1 MCGIHLIVDK
11 HNRLDKVPME
21 RMLAAGRHRG
31 PDASAWVTRQAAGR
45 TVWLG
50 ANRLRITDLRDAA
63 NQPMQTPDGRF
74 ALAFNGAVYN
84 HEELRRRWLPHL
96 SFATASDTETVLHLL
111 ARHGFA
117 ALDWLDGMF
126 ALAFCD
132 TSTGTALLAR
142 DRWGMKPLHW
152 LENESFL
159 VASSEIGGILASG
172 LVEKRF
178 DETQVAHYLAFR
190 YAKRPGTFLR
200 DIAELEPGVAA
211 ASEPQQRLREESRL
225 FLPKRTSENA
235 AFDTGEAVNRFG
247 QILLKTVRRHCQA
260 DVPAGLLLSG
270 GVDSTLLLALAH
282 EAGIRS
288 LPTFTVAYAGRD
300 EAHATQDHRFA
311 RQAARRYGAE
321 AHEVT
326 IFEKLLETFPDW
338 VRTLD
343 QPVADG
349 AAWLTSLLATEAKKQ
364 VTVLL
369 SGAGADELFAGYNRH
384 RAFYQYLKYH
394 PLLRRTAPLLA
405 AVSGGLGR
413 HWRTGFSRLRP
424 SAAETFVR
432 FTAATDYP
440 IDALPNLDVP
450 GEPGFVERHL
460 SAALRFDQTN
470 YLPADVLA
478 VTDRMTMRHG
488 VEARLPYLS
497 HEVTAFSCSFPADTL
512 LKHGQKW
519 LLKEMLLQR
528 GGQPYVRRRKEGF
541 GMPLGRWLRGPHGG
555 AVTRFLENRRAPMF
569 EWVDYTRAQ
578 HLLKTHQNATA
589 DHTNEIWAL
598 AVLAAWME
606 T

>member
-11 HNRLDKVPME
+11 HNRLDETAVE

-31 PDASAWVTRQAAGR
+31 PDASAWAMRQAAGR

-50 ANRLRITDLRDAA
+50 ANRLKITDLRDAA

-74 ALAFNGAVYN
+74 VLTFNGAVYN
-84 HEELRRRWLPHL
+84 HGELRRRLPQVP
-96 SFATASDTETVLHLL
+96 FATASDTETILHLL
-111 ARHGFA
+111 ARHGPA

-132 TSTGTALLAR
+132 TNTGSVLLAR
-142 DRWGMKPLHW
+142 DRWGIKPLHW
-152 LENESFL
+152 FENESFL
-159 VASSEIGGILASG
+159 VVSSEIGGVLASG

-190 YAKRPGTFLR
+190 YVKRPATFLR
-200 DIAELEPGVAA
+200 DIAELEPGVVA
-211 ASEPQQRLREESRL
+211 ASAPQQRLRKESRL
-225 FLPKRTSENA
+225 FLPKRILKNA
-235 AFDTGEAVNRFG
+235 AFDRSEAVGRFG

-260 DVPAGLLLSG
+260 DVPVGLLLSG

-282 EAGIRS
+282 EAGVRA
-288 LPTFTVAYAGRD
+288 LPAFTIAYAGLD
-300 EAHATQDHRFA
+300 EAYATQDHRFA
-311 RQAARRYGAE
+311 RQAARLYGAE

-326 IFEKLLETFPDW
+326 ISEKLLETFPDW

-349 AAWLTSLLATEAKKQ
+349 AAWLTSLLAAEAKPYA
-364 VTVLL
+364 TVLL

-384 RAFYQYLKYH
+384 WAFYQYLKYH
-394 PLLRRTAPLLA
+394 RLLRRAAPLLA
-405 AVSGGLGR
+405 TVSGGLGR
-413 HWRTGFSRLRP
+413 HWRAGLSRLRP

-450 GEPGFVERHL
+450 DESGFVERHL

-478 VTDRMTMRHG
+478 VTDRMTMCHG

-497 HEVTAFSCSFPADTL
+497 HEVVDFSYAFSAGTL

-519 LLKEMLLQR
+519 LLKELLLQR
-528 GGQPYVRRRKEGF
+528 GGQPHARRRKEGF
-541 GMPLGRWLRGPHGG
+541 GMPLGRWLRGSHGG
-555 AVTRFLENRRAPMF
+555 AVTRFLENHRSPVF
-569 EWVDYTRAQ
+569 ESVDYAAVQ
-578 HLLKTHQNATA
+578 DWLKTHRSGIA